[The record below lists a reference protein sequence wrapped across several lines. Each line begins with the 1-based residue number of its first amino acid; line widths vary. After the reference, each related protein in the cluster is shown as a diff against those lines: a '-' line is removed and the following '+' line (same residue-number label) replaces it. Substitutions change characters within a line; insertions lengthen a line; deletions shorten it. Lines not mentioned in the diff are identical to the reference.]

1 MVRCSGEAPSLEPRA
16 AKWTAALALTRVAL
30 VATADAPAFA
40 ADKLTVLLDWFVNP
54 DHAPL
59 VIAKEGGFF
68 ERAGLDVELIA
79 PADPS
84 APPRLVAA
92 GQADV
97 AVTYQPDLM
106 LQVKE
111 GLPLFRFGTLIETP
125 LNCLIVLKDGPV
137 KSLADLKGKKI
148 GFSIA
153 SLQDAYLTQ
162 ILASAGL
169 TAKDVTLVNVNFNL
183 VTALLSGQVDAAI
196 DGYRNF
202 ELIQLGLEGKPGVAY
217 YPEEHGVPPY
227 DELIYVASNKLR
239 DDPRLAKFLSRRRGG
254 DDLPHQP
261 SRGGAGDVHE
271 GASRPRRRAQ
281 PPRLR
286 RDAAALRQ
294 AAGGARPWP
303 LRSLRRVPEG
313 ARPARHPAAARHLRG
328 RARVSARDA
337 YLVCAR
343 TIS

>member
-1 MVRCSGEAPSLEPRA
+1 MKFNPHLHGESLPPTRSGALGRSPSLEPRA
-16 AKWTAALALTRVAL
+16 ARWTAAVVLAFGLLIT
-30 VATADAPAFA
+30 PASA
-40 ADKLTVLLDWFVNP
+40 AEKLTVLLDWFVNP

-68 ERAGLDVELIA
+68 ERAGLDVDLIA

-125 LNCLIVLKDGPV
+125 LNCLIVLRDGPV

-169 TAKDVTLVNVNFNL
+169 TAKDVTMVNVNFNL

-227 DELIYVASNKLR
+227 DELIYVASNNLR
-239 DDPRLAKFLSRRRGG
+239 DDPRLVKFLSAVEAATIFLTNHP
-254 DDLPHQP
+254 DEAQAMFMKAHPDLN
-261 SRGGAGDVHE
+261 DE
-271 GASRPRRRAQ
+271 LNRRAFAATL
-281 PPRLR
+281 PRFAKR
-286 RDAAALRQ
+286 PAALDHGRYDRF
-294 AAGGARPWP
+294 AAFLKEHGLLDAMPP
-303 LRSLRRVPEG
+303 LDTYAVELE
-313 ARPARHPAAARHLRG
+313 
-328 RARVSARDA
+328 
-337 YLVCAR
+337 
-343 TIS
+343 